1 MQPDDDERDFKRI
14 RRGGESSDH
23 SSTGIASSVVPGS
36 GERPRKRRADEERSK
51 GDFSKIPKEEQGG
64 ARRVDSDDSR
74 NVNVYP
80 IPSSVHRERGIKH
93 GPEGGDAVLR
103 PGMHPHDD
111 RRGRRGSPLRDH
123 RGGRMGRE
131 RMMRDRF
138 RDDRMRHDRRD
149 DRERTGARKSRCRD
163 YDGMLC
169 LT

>member
-1 MQPDDDERDFKRI
+1 M
-14 RRGGESSDH
+14 
-23 SSTGIASSVVPGS
+23 
-36 GERPRKRRADEERSK
+36 
-51 GDFSKIPKEEQGG
+51 
-64 ARRVDSDDSR
+64 DSDDSR

-131 RMMRDRF
+131 RMVRDRY

-149 DRERTGARKSRCRD
+149 DRERPGARKSRCRD
-163 YDGMLC
+163 YDGTLC
-169 LT
+169 FT